1 MIQYYEEIRS
11 ATKQNKVGWGTMRHF
26 DPIFQLLVIT
36 QDADWVWW
44 GKYLVVKCEWCL
56 DVRIQVVSFR
66 LDFFSFTIR
75 VDSRGGRKSL
85 SSK

>member
-1 MIQYYEEIRS
+1 
-11 ATKQNKVGWGTMRHF
+11 MRHF
-26 DPIFQLLVIT
+26 DPIFQLLDIT

-66 LDFFSFTIR
+66 LDFFFIHNLR
-75 VDSRGGRKSL
+75 
-85 SSK
+85 